1 MGCEFAQFHNFSF
14 LKRREK
20 IGSIGAWEELQ
31 PGEERT
37 FEFVIT
43 WYFPNRV
50 KAWIEFDEDYEKFQ
64 RGEYGTVRNY
74 YATKFTDA
82 WDVAKYVYHNKER
95 LESDSRKFADAMFHK
110 TTLPYYVIDALT
122 ANITNLR
129 SNLCFRLEDGTFA
142 GFEGIRDYIG
152 LSLIHI

>member
-1 MGCEFAQFHNFSF
+1 M
-14 LKRREK
+14 
-20 IGSIGAWEELQ
+20 
-31 PGEERT
+31 
-37 FEFVIT
+37 V
-43 WYFPNRV
+43 FPQRV

-129 SNLCFRLEDGTFA
+129 SNYVSGWKTEPLPDLKEYVTT
-142 GFEGIRDYIG
+142 
-152 LSLIHI
+152 

>member
-20 IGSIGAWEELQ
+20 IDPSEHGKNFSREKKKPSNLSLHGI
-31 PGEERT
+31 
-37 FEFVIT
+37 
-43 WYFPNRV
+43 FPNRV

-74 YATKFTDA
+74 YATKFIDA

-129 SNLCFRLEDGTFA
+129 SNLCFRLEDGTLPDLK
-142 GFEGIRDYIG
+142 EYVTT
-152 LSLIHI
+152 

>member
-1 MGCEFAQFHNFSF
+1 MGCS
-14 LKRREK
+14 
-20 IGSIGAWEELQ
+20 
-31 PGEERT
+31 
-37 FEFVIT
+37 
-43 WYFPNRV
+43 
-50 KAWIEFDEDYEKFQ
+50 
-64 RGEYGTVRNY
+64 
-74 YATKFTDA
+74 
-82 WDVAKYVYHNKER
+82 KYVYHNKER

-152 LSLIHI
+152 CGYGSVPHVWNYAQTVAFLFPDLEKLCVM

>member
-1 MGCEFAQFHNFSF
+1 MTLPVMDDWKKETVSDSVGCEFAQFHNFSF

-95 LESDSRKFADAMFHK
+95 LDPTAEN
-110 TTLPYYVIDALT
+110 LPM
-122 ANITNLR
+122 
-129 SNLCFRLEDGTFA
+129 LCSIRLH
-142 GFEGIRDYIG
+142 Y
-152 LSLIHI
+152 LIMWWML